1 MMMFLYAAYSKLV
14 PVTYVATYWYNSYK
28 YSLEVLVRVNN
39 CVNGTGIDPSG
50 YLGFEAKACLITTHA
65 LLVLYLYGTGTSTVY
80 RKIAYATVHKYPP
93 KPFLRICTYCK

>member
-28 YSLEVLVRVNN
+28 YSLEVLVRVN
-39 CVNGTGIDPSG
+39 GTGIDPSG

-65 LLVLYLYGTGTSTVY
+65 LLVLYSTCMVQVQVLSIV
-80 RKIAYATVHKYPP
+80 K
-93 KPFLRICTYCK
+93 